1 MFHVEQ
7 NKRRGEYM
15 ITRNNLPQDFLDKMA
30 LYETELVKWN
40 ATTDLIGNSTLDDF
54 FERHIL
60 NSLQFITYL
69 KKTDLKI
76 ADIGT
81 GAGLPGL
88 VCAAYDKKRTYYL
101 FEKKKQK
108 LIFLKQMQALL
119 QLKNVKIMSSF
130 TEKTNIYFDVLTSRA
145 LLSLTDIMYYK
156 KYVKSLILF
165 KGRDYSKEIKSLND
179 GQHMNNIEIFNAYND
194 DSFFLKG

>member
-1 MFHVEQ
+1 MFHVEHH
-7 NKRRGEYM
+7 KSGLYM
-15 ITRNNLPQDFLDKMA
+15 ITKDNLSQEFLDKMA
-30 LYETELVKWN
+30 LYEAELVKWN

-54 FERHIL
+54 FNRHVL
-60 NSLQFITYL
+60 NSLQFVAYL
-69 KKTDLKI
+69 KKTDHKI

-88 VCAAYDKKRTYYL
+88 VCAAYDQGRTYYL

-119 QLKNVKIMSSF
+119 QLKNIKIMSSF

-145 LLSLTDIMYYK
+145 LLSLSDILYYK

-165 KGRDYSKEIKSLND
+165 KGRDYLKEIKSLND
-179 GQHMNNIEIFNAYND
+179 SEHMNNIQIFNAYND